1 MKKQILLLIVAL
13 LVSVTYAFGQGAVKN
28 SDPRPSNCQ
37 PDALHPVAG
46 VPFTY
51 AAVVTPGTG
60 TYEWWATKNPNFIT
74 APGVTNIAT
83 RLTTPTDLIT
93 TSANYGVG
101 TVGAAGSS
109 VTITWSDAV
118 LSTTKYQAVPG
129 ATPSPTFVAVHY
141 VGGTAS
147 DCADNLKVYELD
159 PIVAFT
165 VDIKNIEDEAK
176 TILAYD
182 TKDDQC
188 PAGVASATYTGGAMV
203 YDYGVDYLYYE
214 VIAANFTN
222 YWVPQFAVT
231 GNHAVQTVAVEYTYA
246 NPSTWATTPPT
257 WTAVV
262 NNTTHFLVDPSVT
275 STQLG
280 VSVYIR
286 VTLTNHNYEG
296 LALRT
301 VTLAADGQNSVGQ
314 WDIVNTVCTPVLG
327 PDQNDTALQDLKP
340 RPTVPSTTTS
350 PIAPNTKL
358 VTGNEAN

>member
-1 MKKQILLLIVAL
+1 
-13 LVSVTYAFGQGAVKN
+13 
-28 SDPRPSNCQ
+28 
-37 PDALHPVAG
+37 
-46 VPFTY
+46 
-51 AAVVTPGTG
+51 
-60 TYEWWATKNPNFIT
+60 
-74 APGVTNIAT
+74 
-83 RLTTPTDLIT
+83 
-93 TSANYGVG
+93 
-101 TVGAAGSS
+101 
-109 VTITWSDAV
+109 
-118 LSTTKYQAVPG
+118 
-129 ATPSPTFVAVHY
+129 VAVHY
-141 VGGTAS
+141 TGSAAE
-147 DCADNLKVYELD
+147 CADNLKVYELD

-165 VDIKNIEDEAK
+165 VDIRNIEDDLK

-182 TKDDQC
+182 VKDDQC
-188 PAGVASATYTGGAMV
+188 PAGVASATYTAGAMV

-231 GNHAVQTVAVEYTYA
+231 GNHAAQTVAVEYTYA
-246 NPSTWATTPPT
+246 NPSTWTATPPT
-257 WTAVV
+257 WTPVV
-262 NNTTHFLVDPSVT
+262 NNTTHFDVAPSVL
-275 STQLG
+275 STKDG